1 MMCLCTPLGRLM
13 RRGHQYLVQNFDSF
27 FATAVTSLFEMGWWK
42 KCGRD
47 GCTSDEN
54 VIEEK
59 REE

>member
-1 MMCLCTPLGRLM
+1 MSVYPARSLDATRPSIFSLD
-13 RRGHQYLVQNFDSF
+13 FDSF